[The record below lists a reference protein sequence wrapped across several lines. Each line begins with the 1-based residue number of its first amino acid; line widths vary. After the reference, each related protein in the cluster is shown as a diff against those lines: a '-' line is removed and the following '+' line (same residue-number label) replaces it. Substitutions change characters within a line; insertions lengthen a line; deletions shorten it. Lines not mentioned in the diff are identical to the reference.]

1 MKIVAAAMYKNEKKG
16 LASGLIYFVCNTRM
30 IARMSNTISLLK
42 IAMWH
47 HWEIMQKLNIELK
60 VQASVATVA
69 EQRTNDGNK
78 IRIFTPDFFTV
89 WASSYAPVLQ
99 LKIF

>member
-1 MKIVAAAMYKNEKKG
+1 MENRYSVDKK
-16 LASGLIYFVCNTRM
+16 C
-30 IARMSNTISLLK
+30 NTISLLK